1 MTLEVAAAELVH
13 WYTSHSLIR
22 RLWAIEEVEA
32 LRVVVTLEPTPDGDD
47 VEPAWLANSR
57 MWAHELQRRMHRVV
71 RLEMIS
77 DPAHIEAILDPER
90 TLVTAISWRDPSI
103 CG

>member
-32 LRVVVTLEPTPDGDD
+32 LRVVVTLEPTPDGDN
-47 VEPAWLANSR
+47 VEPAWLANSQCGL
-57 MWAHELQRRMHRVV
+57 MSCNGAC
-71 RLEMIS
+71 
-77 DPAHIEAILDPER
+77 
-90 TLVTAISWRDPSI
+90 TASYGWK
-103 CG
+103 